1 MIFME
6 VTDMGA
12 YAMPN
17 NMPFKTTKNLSVK
30 KKLSP
35 EAVAIRKF
43 CRSHKVEVTVND
55 DGTRNVKVTQNDK

>member
-1 MIFME
+1 MIFLE
-6 VTDMGA
+6 VADMGA

-35 EAVAIRKF
+35 EAVAIRKY

-55 DGTRNVKVTQNDK
+55 D

>member
-1 MIFME
+1 
-6 VTDMGA
+6 MGA
-12 YAMPN
+12 YAIPYN
-17 NMPFKTTKNLSVK
+17 IPFKTSKDVTIK

-55 DGTRNVKVTQNDK
+55 NGTRNVKVKEI

>member
-1 MIFME
+1 
-6 VTDMGA
+6 MGA

-17 NMPFKTTKNLSVK
+17 NIPFTTTKNLSVK

-43 CRSHKVEVTVND
+43 CRSHNVEVTVND
-55 DGTRNVKVTQNDK
+55 DGTRNVKVTKNDK

>member
-6 VTDMGA
+6 VTNMGA

-17 NMPFKTTKNLSVK
+17 NMPFKTTKNISEK

-55 DGTRNVKVTQNDK
+55 DGTRNVKVTPNDK